1 MIMWNYEGTELLN
14 QPRLTGIE
22 GVKRCLETSSDK
34 ERMIAL
40 KDALRYGKEGFNL
53 AAKIFQEE
61 SGIVQLTA
69 YDLLWEKANLKG
81 KKKLLKYLSKHPEIC
96 ASYIEKVLEPS
107 LIAMREEQEQRHQT
121 LAQICHTQELLKQQ
135 YQQALFRASEWEQG
149 ERDRSISSLPI
160 NRLKV
165 KQDEQPLKDS
175 EPDAHPTKNCVSTIV
190 RENPE
195 KSAQSAAIKTKI
207 LSQEASALK
216 AKLDQQTTLIN
227 NLLPELAL
235 ISKLFEVEARKHLF
249 EAQTFAKAIEEGE
262 KTLLQIEVHWQELE
276 SLTGCETSSIKLIQR
291 LELLIS
297 EMQEHLILLRQT
309 VARAITTQLHV
320 QHHYNLAKKA
330 ATYCKHR
337 AKLDWQEGHQKWAQ
351 ESLVRRKT
359 YLDTA
364 TILKFSL
371 EQQTPQLDTFKCYL
385 FVLQSWLSLANEMKD
400 RLNVGSSSASAQIAQ
415 ALLWRRIE
423 FPYSTCMMAELERS
437 SNESIKSADY
447 T

>member
-1 MIMWNYEGTELLN
+1 MGNYKDTELFN
-14 QPRLTGIE
+14 QPISKGIE
-22 GVKRCLETSSDK
+22 AVKQCLENSSN
-34 ERMIAL
+34 EARIIAL
-40 KDALRYGKEGFNL
+40 QEALNYGKEGFNL
-53 AAKIFQEE
+53 IANVFQKEK
-61 SGIVQLTA
+61 GMLQLTA
-69 YDLLWEKANLKG
+69 LNLLWDKASLKG

-121 LAQICHTQELLKQQ
+121 LAQFCNTQELLRQQ
-135 YQQALFRASEWEQG
+135 YQQALFRASKGEQD
-149 ERDRSISSLPI
+149 ERNRSISGLPI
-160 NRLKV
+160 NRLRV
-165 KQDEQPLKDS
+165 KQDEQPLEDT
-175 EPDAHPTKNCVSTIV
+175 EPDIYSTKNCVSTIV
-190 RENPE
+190 RENLG
-195 KSAQSAAIKTKI
+195 KSAQSAPIKTKI
-207 LSQEASALK
+207 LAQEASALK
-216 AKLDQQTTLIN
+216 AKLDQQTSLIN
-227 NLLPELAL
+227 NLLPDLAL

-262 KTLLQIEVHWQELE
+262 KALLKVEVHWQELE
-276 SLTGCETSSIKLIQR
+276 SLTACETSSIKLIQR
-291 LELLIS
+291 LECLIS

-337 AKLDWQEGHQKWAQ
+337 AKLDWQEGNKNWAR

-371 EQQTPQLDTFKCYL
+371 EQQTPQLDIFKCYL
-385 FVLQSWLSLANEMKD
+385 FVLQSWLSLAKQMKD
-400 RLNVGSSSASAQIAQ
+400 KLNVGSSSASAQIAQ

-423 FPYSTCMMAELERS
+423 FPYSTCIMTELERS
-437 SNESIKSADY
+437 NNGSIKGADY
-447 T
+447 A